1 MREIGAFEKAKV
13 MVEEGWADGRFCGF
27 HGPSELTLLDV
38 GIWVNSWMLEIFRRR
53 DGKVYPA

>member
-1 MREIGAFEKAKV
+1 VREIGAFEKAKV

-38 GIWVNSWMLEIFRRR
+38 GNLQETGRE
-53 DGKVYPA
+53 KCTPHK